1 MKKFLGLAL
10 AVLLGL
16 GSGCA
21 SNREIITVT
30 AEGRRASEEEVDR
43 DAFRLLPPGAVVWF
57 RVEAPALFGSPAG
70 AEVGKFMKEA
80 LPFATGAG
88 INPKE
93 DVELVVGAMYATVG
107 SDVVLICKGEFE
119 KDATARAIASNPV
132 SVLKKPIVSVQ
143 FSGAEMYVVDQV
155 AMSILTDQTM
165 VFGSQLGVRRVLER
179 VEEHRLERS
188 VPVWFDAL
196 VEEGASAAQIGIDLD
211 AEPIPA
217 TLGEKVGFMKGLR
230 AARILGNFED
240 PGLNLA
246 GTLTYR
252 TPQDSKQAAEALSGI
267 KDDLDRYELLIRAL
281 GISQPLRRVEA
292 AATDKD
298 TQVVAAIEGDA
309 LAQLMKNST
318 QIWSGSEVA
327 DWLPN

>member
-1 MKKFLGLAL
+1 MKRYIGLAL
-10 AVLLGL
+10 TALLGL

-21 SNREIITVT
+21 SNREVIAVT
-30 AEGRRASEEEVDR
+30 AEGRRASEAEVDR

-57 RVEAPALFGSPAG
+57 RVEAPALFGSPVG
-70 AEVGKFMKEA
+70 AEVSKFMKEA

-88 INPKE
+88 IDPKE
-93 DVELVVGAMYATVG
+93 DVELVIGAMYATVG

-119 KDATARAIASNPV
+119 KETTARAIASNPV

-155 AMSILTDQTM
+155 AMSILTDRTM

-179 VEEHRLERS
+179 VEEHRLERNI
-188 VPVWFDAL
+188 PTWFEAL
-196 VEEGASAAQIGIDLD
+196 VEDGGSTAQIGIDLD
-211 AEPIPA
+211 AQPIPA
-217 TLGEKVGFMKGLR
+217 TLGEKVNFMKGLR
-230 AARILGNFED
+230 AARILGNFEE

-252 TPQDSKQAAEALSGI
+252 TPQESKQAAETLSGI
-267 KDDLDRYELLIRAL
+267 KEDLDRYELLIRAL

-292 AATDKD
+292 EATDKD
-298 TQVVAAIEGDA
+298 TQVVAAIEGAA
-309 LAQLMKNST
+309 LTQLMKNGAEL
-318 QIWSGSEVA
+318 WRGSEVG